1 MFPNALGSELV
12 AILATLDPT
21 SQAAGTLST
30 GWIPAGN
37 HHNLLAVIQTG
48 VLGTGATVDA
58 KLQQANDATGTGA
71 KDIADKAITQ
81 IIKASGDN
89 KQVLIDIKPEELD
102 IANGFGFVRLSLTVG
117 VAASFTAAQVLGISP
132 RVLPAA
138 GANQASVSQIV

>member
-21 SQAAGTLST
+21 SQAVGTLST

-58 KLQQANDATGTGA
+58 KLQQANDANGTGA
-71 KDIADKAITQ
+71 KDITDKAITQ
-81 IIKASGDN
+81 IVKASGDN

-132 RVLPAA
+132 RVLPAV
-138 GANQASVSQIV
+138 GANQASVFQIV